1 MRAKRLSLPVAVAA
15 LALVAVPSA
24 PAVTIGSGLVA
35 ALHAH
40 ATAADVVSRKHKL
53 HSCQAGD
60 DRSRVRLPGP
70 KLTRETERKASTV
83 ACEQPPKGGLNFNG
97 GLKGA
102 ETSALLAAG

>member
-24 PAVTIGSGLVA
+24 PAVTIGSGLLA

-40 ATAADVVSRKHKL
+40 ATASEVVSQKHKL
-53 HSCQAGD
+53 RSCQAGD
-60 DRSRVRLPGP
+60 ERNRVRLPGP
-70 KLTRETERKASTV
+70 KITRETERKAATV
-83 ACEQPPKGGLNFNG
+83 ACEQPPKSGLNLNG

>member
-15 LALVAVPSA
+15 LALAAAPSA
-24 PAVTIGSGLVA
+24 PAVTIGDKLLA

-40 ATAADVVSRKHKL
+40 ATAGEVVSRKSKL

-60 DRSRVRLPGP
+60 DRNRVRLPGP
-70 KLTRETERKASTV
+70 ELTRETERKAATV
-83 ACEQPPKGGLNFNG
+83 ACEQPPKGGLDLNG

-102 ETSALLAAG
+102 EASALIAAG